1 MDEPPLFS
9 WNSRR
14 KVGSR
19 TGSAVLSYSLGRSR
33 ALWLTALFTY
43 LEEKRY
49 SRLESFDWL

>member
-19 TGSAVLSYSLGRSR
+19 TGSAVLSYSLGTSR
-33 ALWLTALFTY
+33 ALWLPALFTY

-49 SRLESFDWL
+49 SRLESFNWL